1 MGDEKLSEKTDDKLM
16 LLYQEGDEKAL
27 EELYRRYS
35 GRVYAYLKKRLAD
48 KDWADDVFQQIF
60 TKLHQTRHQ
69 YNPAYRFDQWIFVMT
84 KTVLLDFWKT
94 TDVKTKRYFSE
105 SIDNVSVSQLPVTHP
120 MVERSALISE
130 PALAALSPD
139 QRAAIELKFVDE
151 LSYHEIANKLGR
163 SEDSVR
169 QLVSRAVR
177 KLRSQ
182 FKVSGGES

>member
-1 MGDEKLSEKTDDKLM
+1 MNDEKLSEKTDDKLM
-16 LLYQEGDEKAL
+16 LHYQEGDEKAL

-35 GRVYAYLKKRLAD
+35 GRVYAYLKKRLSD

-105 SIDNVSVSQLPVTHP
+105 SIDNVSISRLPVTQP
-120 MVERSALISE
+120 MVEEPTLFSE
-130 PALAALSPD
+130 PAMAALSSD
-139 QRAAIELKFVDE
+139 QRAAMELKFIDE
-151 LSYHEIANKLGR
+151 LSYREIANKLGR

-169 QLVSRAVR
+169 QLVSRAIRKVR
-177 KLRSQ
+177 NQ
-182 FKVSGGES
+182 FKVSGGKS